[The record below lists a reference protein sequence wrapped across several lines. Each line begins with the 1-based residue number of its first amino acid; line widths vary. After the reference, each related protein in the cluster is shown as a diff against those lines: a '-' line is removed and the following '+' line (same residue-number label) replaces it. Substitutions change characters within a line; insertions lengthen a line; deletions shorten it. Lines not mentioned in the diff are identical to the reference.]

1 MSIPKA
7 IAIVVATSLPLVAL
21 TVMVFVSSAGR
32 GMKTADTPTLPASV
46 TATQEM
52 VGLLLGDMAE
62 ADAAVKRVETGF
74 RNKCDGPARDSP
86 ANGTS

>member
-7 IAIVVATSLPLVAL
+7 IAIVVAASLPLVAL

-46 TATQEM
+46 TA
-52 VGLLLGDMAE
+52 A
-62 ADAAVKRVETGF
+62 
-74 RNKCDGPARDSP
+74 
-86 ANGTS
+86 